1 MNRSGLTC
9 DALSSAVSNAVA
21 SGDVNRMA
29 AITRIIARSAVR
41 SRGGCNAGAI
51 WLIDSRPEYA
61 SQDPENPTSN
71 GQGGRA
77 VADLN

>member
-1 MNRSGLTC
+1 
-9 DALSSAVSNAVA
+9 
-21 SGDVNRMA
+21 MA

-41 SRGGCNAGAI
+41 SRGGCSAGAI

-61 SQDPENPTSN
+61 SQDPENPTSS

-77 VADLN
+77 ATDLN